1 LLKWFA
7 QALGIASSE
16 DSGVVATSWTEN
28 LRSVLD
34 SIDSPRPIRPGLTN
48 DMLAYVIAGDCPHVL
63 QEVAQDEQIGQ
74 QLRLIGEHDSESLK
88 RLYKDFSSLP
98 VAVGLRW
105 ARLLEASITR
115 ELASCRMQFP
125 HDRHW
130 PEALLMNSAG
140 CSIGDDSS
148 GPAPVPRISAA
159 YFEALLSEDGAD
171 PSALLVAAFSVPVI
185 AEGGA
190 ERRRQMVSDLP
201 GYADALDRHVEAIRP
216 LVSAADAGGLH
227 AIAMLKTAHDA
238 TLRKLA
244 RELAELATAA
254 SRQVRQA
261 AKPLVRRCGEAVDES
276 LRRLAVEAEPEQ
288 RALALRLIA
297 WLAKDRHAP
306 ELADYARA
314 AALADQAP
322 PVQALISEWLGQ
334 EEPE

>member
-1 LLKWFA
+1 MLKWFA

>member
-1 LLKWFA
+1 LVKWFA
-7 QALGIASSE
+7 KALGIATSE
-16 DSGVVATSWTEN
+16 DPGVVATSWTEN

-34 SIDSPRPIRPGLTN
+34 SIDSAAPIRTGLAN
-48 DMLAYVIAGDCPHVL
+48 DMLAYVMAGDCPHVL

-74 QLRLIGEHDSESLK
+74 HLRLIGEHDNHDSEPLK
-88 RLYKDFSSLP
+88 RLYKNFSSLP
-98 VAVGLRW
+98 VAAGLRW
-105 ARLLEASITR
+105 ARLLEASIAR
-115 ELASCRMQFP
+115 DFASCRMQFS

-130 PEALLMNSAG
+130 PEALLMNSVG
-140 CSIGDDSS
+140 CSIGGDSS
-148 GPAPVPRISAA
+148 GPAPVSRISAA

-171 PSALLVAAFSVPVI
+171 PSALLVAAFSVASI

-216 LVSAADAGGLH
+216 LVSAADADGLH

-244 RELAELATAA
+244 RELAALATAD
-254 SRQVRQA
+254 SQQVRHA

-297 WLAKDRHAP
+297 WLAKDR
-306 ELADYARA
+306 E
-314 AALADQAP
+314 
-322 PVQALISEWLGQ
+322 
-334 EEPE
+334 